1 MADTS
6 FTMYASKRV
15 RRVRF
20 SCLWYYIHYLS
31 ITLYTHSWSELS
43 EPFSRHTL
51 YLLHP
56 FYRKFKNTF
65 FQHLF
70 FSFAASKRNKKLH
83 IETFICLYFLVQGL
97 GLLKNK
103 AVWTP
108 LKYFKKSKFLYH
120 ICEFNADCTSGRQIL
135 NTAFTRNIDN
145 KHFVAN
151 MGSCK

>member
-6 FTMYASKRV
+6 FTMYASKRF

-83 IETFICLYFLVQGL
+83 IETFICLYFLVHGL
-97 GLLKNK
+97 GLFKNK
-103 AVWTP
+103 AICGHPWNISRNQSFYITFVS
-108 LKYFKKSKFLYH
+108 LMLIVRQVVKS
-120 ICEFNADCTSGRQIL
+120 
-135 NTAFTRNIDN
+135 
-145 KHFVAN
+145 
-151 MGSCK
+151 

>member
-1 MADTS
+1 MADTLY
-6 FTMYASKRV
+6 TMFASKRV

-31 ITLYTHSWSELS
+31 ITLYTHSYRLESLWIIYAHSWSELS

-83 IETFICLYFLVQGL
+83 IETFICLYFLVHGL
-97 GLLKNK
+97 GLFKNK
-103 AVWTP
+103 AICGHPWNISRNQSFYITFVS
-108 LKYFKKSKFLYH
+108 LMLIVRQVVKS
-120 ICEFNADCTSGRQIL
+120 
-135 NTAFTRNIDN
+135 
-145 KHFVAN
+145 
-151 MGSCK
+151 